1 MRAREG
7 PAREG
12 RVRLY
17 VAGLR
22 ILTVPGHARPDAR
35 AQPLP
40 WILVRQPVRAGRSGA
55 IVLRQALALL
65 TGERAALPSP
75 RSADG
80 MLACARHHLPGG
92 SVELLEAPDPAGL
105 LQRCLDTVLA
115 GGLALLR
122 WQALPGS
129 REIATGSPPPSS
141 PAGAEHWLLLAGVEG
156 VWQAPGSPH
165 PVAPCALL
173 VLDPTRPPTW
183 GCGHNLHLA
192 PCEGGP
198 EASRYQTGLPQGWT
212 ARTQDGGHA
221 HGAVAAALLLT
232 PPHR

>member
-1 MRAREG
+1 M
-7 PAREG
+7 PVREG
-12 RVRLY
+12 RVRMY

-22 ILTVPGHARPDAR
+22 ILTVPSHARPDAR

-40 WILVRQPVRAGRSGA
+40 GILVRQPVRAGRSGA

-65 TGERAALPSP
+65 TGERAARPSP
-75 RSADG
+75 RSAAG
-80 MLACARHHLPGG
+80 MLACARHYLPG
-92 SVELLEAPDPAGL
+92 SAVELLEGPDPAGL

-122 WQALPGS
+122 WQALPARG
-129 REIATGSPPPSS
+129 EIATGSPPSS
-141 PAGAEHWLLLAGVEG
+141 PSGAEHWLLLAGVEG
-156 VWQAPGSPH
+156 VWQAPG
-165 PVAPCALL
+165 PVCPTSACALL
-173 VLDPTRPPTW
+173 VLDPTLPPTW

-198 EASRYQTGLPQGWT
+198 GTPRYRMPQEWT
-212 ARTQDGGHA
+212 ARTMDGGQA
-221 HGAVAAALLLT
+221 QGAVAAALLLT